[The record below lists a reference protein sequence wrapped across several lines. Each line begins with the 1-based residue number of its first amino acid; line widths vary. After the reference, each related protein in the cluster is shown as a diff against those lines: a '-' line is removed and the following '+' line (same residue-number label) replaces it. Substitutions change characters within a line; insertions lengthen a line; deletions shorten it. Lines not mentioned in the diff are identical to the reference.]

1 MELSRDLKPPK
12 PGPRIE
18 FVTPR
23 NTTPISYVVI
33 SRRIW
38 AHPVHW
44 TGSRTTPCTL
54 KLGLEG
60 QPVVN
65 CEGCKAKMAVRWK
78 GYLHVVRLGS
88 QGDLFLCLTPNSG
101 DYLLSTYGEITTSAV
116 SQSTFG
122 VPGKRQLPN
131 CSYVSTTGSRESKSH
146 AKSST
151 QGHTWRQFF
160 AYKAAVVWRANL
172 TYNG

>member
-101 DYLLSTYGEITTSAV
+101 DYLLSTYGADYDLR
-116 SQSTFG
+116 G
-122 VPGKRQLPN
+122 V
-131 CSYVSTTGSRESKSH
+131 TID
-146 AKSST
+146 
-151 QGHTWRQFF
+151 
-160 AYKAAVVWRANL
+160 VWRAGKTATTQL
-172 TYNG
+172 LVRVHDGKSRIEIAREELDPGPYLETVFRLRKPRLSGEQI